1 MQKEPSPTMY
11 VSHVQQTVRWPG
23 PQFADR
29 AGMYFLLRTSG
40 DPLKLMETVK
50 RAVAEVDPSRPA
62 ANFRTVEQSLSQQT
76 QFLRLYILLLGIFG
90 GIAAVL
96 AAIGIYGVMAY
107 AVAERTRE
115 IGIRMALG
123 AGSGDVVKMV
133 LGHALVIIGIGV
145 TLGLAGSFALTR
157 VIKSALYGVTA
168 TDPTTYVGISA
179 LLLLVAIIACLVP
192 TRRAVAVHPTI
203 ALRYE

>member
-1 MQKEPSPTMY
+1 
-11 VSHVQQTVRWPG
+11 
-23 PQFADR
+23 
-29 AGMYFLLRTSG
+29 
-40 DPLKLMETVK
+40 
-50 RAVAEVDPSRPA
+50 
-62 ANFRTVEQSLSQQT
+62 
-76 QFLRLYILLLGIFG
+76 
-90 GIAAVL
+90 
-96 AAIGIYGVMAY
+96 
-107 AVAERTRE
+107 
-115 IGIRMALG
+115 
-123 AGSGDVVKMV
+123 
-133 LGHALVIIGIGV
+133 VIIGIGV

>member
-1 MQKEPSPTMY
+1 MY
-11 VSHVQQTVRWPG
+11 VPHVQQTARWPG

-29 AGMYFLLRTSG
+29 AGMYFLLRTAG
-40 DPLKLMETVK
+40 DPLKLVESVK

-62 ANFRTVEQSLSQQT
+62 ANFRTVEQNLSQQT

-107 AVAERTRE
+107 SVAERTRE

-123 AGSGDVVKMV
+123 AASGDVVKMV
-133 LGHALVIIGIGV
+133 LRHALLIVFVGLV
-145 TLGLAGSFALTR
+145 VGLAGSFALTR

-168 TDPTTYVGISA
+168 TDPATYVGISA
-179 LLLLVAIIACLVP
+179 LLLLVAIVACLIP
-192 TRRAVAVHPTI
+192 TRRAVSVHPTI

>member
-1 MQKEPSPTMY
+1 MY